1 MQKQHKEEPQSHL
14 LDLLDIQ
21 LGATSISSPPLGL
34 AAGGLTNNTT
44 DPWGTPARA
53 ASQMSDPWTGTASP
67 PVDPW
72 QPASASRSTPLGQM
86 GAVGGLGLAM
96 ATNGTNGGEAWGGL
110 RTQSPSVTSGSST
123 EGWLQT
129 NGNTQNPSGL
139 GGVPT
144 GAAAGAAA
152 VDPWL
157 SKQSASALAA
167 SSSNATLDPW
177 LNESSKINAAAVPSS
192 KPLVEDPWA
201 PKTLVASNEDDPWKN
216 LENSAAKVHLQIM
229 LRNYSLTQCNITFML
244 TEFFCFL

>member
-21 LGATSISSPPLGL
+21 LGATSIASPPLGL

-72 QPASASRSTPLGQM
+72 QPASASRSTPLGSAQM
-86 GAVGGLGLAM
+86 GAVGGLGLSM
-96 ATNGTNGGEAWGGL
+96 ATNGTNSGEAWGGL

-123 EGWLQT
+123 EGWLQS
-129 NGNTQNPSGL
+129 NGNTQNPLNIG
-139 GGVPT
+139 
-144 GAAAGAAA
+144 GAAVDLGTTA
-152 VDPWL
+152 VDPWV

-167 SSSNATLDPW
+167 PSSNTILDPW
-177 LNESSKINAAAVPSS
+177 LAESSKTNIAAVPSS

-201 PKTLVASNEDDPWKN
+201 PKTLVATTEDPWKK
-216 LENSAAKVHLQIM
+216 LENSTAKV
-229 LRNYSLTQCNITFML
+229 SLK
-244 TEFFCFL
+244 

>member
-1 MQKQHKEEPQSHL
+1 MQKQQIKEEPQSHL

-44 DPWGTPARA
+44 SDPWGTPARA

-72 QPASASRSTPLGQM
+72 QPAAAASRSTPLSSAQM
-86 GAVGGLGLAM
+86 GAVGGLGLSM

-129 NGNTQNPSGL
+129 NGNTQNSTHLAGAM
-139 GGVPT
+139 GGA
-144 GAAAGAAA
+144 GAGAAA

-157 SKQSASALAA
+157 SKQSVAPSTSAA
-167 SSSNATLDPW
+167 LDPW
-177 LNESSKINAAAVPSS
+177 LTENAKATAAAAAPPAS
-192 KPLVEDPWA
+192 KPLIDDPWA
-201 PKTLVASNEDDPWKN
+201 PKTAATGGVDDDPWKN
-216 LENSAAKVHLQIM
+216 IENTTVAKVR
-229 LRNYSLTQCNITFML
+229 RNVLLFYDKFSF
-244 TEFFCFL
+244 

>member
-21 LGATSISSPPLGL
+21 LGATSIASPPLGL

-72 QPASASRSTPLGQM
+72 QPASALRSTPLGSAQM
-86 GAVGGLGLAM
+86 GAVGGLGLSM
-96 ATNGTNGGEAWGGL
+96 ATNGTNSGEVWGGL

-123 EGWLQT
+123 EGWLQS
-129 NGNTQNPSGL
+129 NGNTQNPLNL
-139 GGVPT
+139 GGATAGV
-144 GAAAGAAA
+144 GATA

-157 SKQSASALAA
+157 SKQSASALADP
-167 SSSNATLDPW
+167 SSNVTLDPW
-177 LNESSKINAAAVPSS
+177 LAESSKPNTAAVPLS

-201 PKTLVASNEDDPWKN
+201 PKALVATTEDPWKN
-216 LENSAAKVHLQIM
+216 LENSTAKVCLK
-229 LRNYSLTQCNITFML
+229 
-244 TEFFCFL
+244 